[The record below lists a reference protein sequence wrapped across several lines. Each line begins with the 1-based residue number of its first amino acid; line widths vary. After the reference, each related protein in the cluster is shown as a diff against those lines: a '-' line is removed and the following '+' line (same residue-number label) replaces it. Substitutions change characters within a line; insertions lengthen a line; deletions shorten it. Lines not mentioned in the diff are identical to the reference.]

1 MNVRHAA
8 PILLLATL
16 GSACE
21 PMTAPDTGQSAPVPS
36 ALTLA
41 QGAPHTAATGT
52 YAQTAITGLDLRLA
66 GPNTIIEQTSV
77 GSMAGTLSGSFEDEV
92 RVVIHPDGRFNAQF
106 SITCECTVDGKQGA
120 LELEA
125 TDTGEMVGPN
135 LATFAGRAVIRGGTG
150 ELSGLR
156 GVLVIEGTV
165 DVGSGL
171 STTSYSGHIHLQP

>member
-1 MNVRHAA
+1 MNARHVASILTLAA
-8 PILLLATL
+8 IV
-16 GSACE
+16 GACE
-21 PMTAPDTGQSAPVPS
+21 PMTAPDTGQADPVASVVAPVQS
-36 ALTLA
+36 A
-41 QGAPHTAATGT
+41 QHVAASGT
-52 YAQTAITGLDLRLA
+52 YAQSAITSLDVRLA
-66 GPNTIIEQTSV
+66 GPNTVIEQTSM

-106 SITCECTVDGKQGA
+106 TITCQCTVDGKQGV
-120 LELEA
+120 LEFGA

-156 GVLVIEGTV
+156 GVLEIQGTI

-171 STTSYSGHIHLQP
+171 ATTSYSGNIHFRP

>member
-8 PILLLATL
+8 PVLLLAAL
-16 GSACE
+16 GAACDS
-21 PMTAPDTGQSAPVPS
+21 MTAPDTGQADPVPS

-52 YAQTAITGLDLRLA
+52 YAQTAITGLDVRLA
-66 GPNTIIEQTSV
+66 GPNTIIEQTAL

-106 SITCECTVDGKQGA
+106 TITCECTVDGKQGV
-120 LELEA
+120 LELSA
-125 TDTGEMVGPN
+125 TDTGELVSPN
-135 LATFAGRAVIRGGTG
+135 LGTFAGRAVIRGGTG
-150 ELSGLR
+150 DLSGMR
-156 GVLVIEGTV
+156 GVLEIQGTV

-171 STTSYSGHIHLQP
+171 STTSYSGSIHFRP